1 MSIADIV
8 IISLVAFFAVIGV
21 LKGVQKSA
29 LSTCA
34 FLVAFLL
41 AFFLSKVVAEALLGV
56 DGISKF
62 VIGNEGW

>member
-34 FLVAFLL
+34 FLVALDRK
-41 AFFLSKVVAEALLGV
+41 SVV
-56 DGISKF
+56 
-62 VIGNEGW
+62 